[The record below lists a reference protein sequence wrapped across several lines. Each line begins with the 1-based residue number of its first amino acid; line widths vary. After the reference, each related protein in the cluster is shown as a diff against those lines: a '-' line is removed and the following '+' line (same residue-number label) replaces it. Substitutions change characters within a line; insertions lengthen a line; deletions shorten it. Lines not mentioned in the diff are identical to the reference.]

1 MIESEIDRVVI
12 YGWQGSLIQ
21 VFKMINLLTN
31 DFINNLFLITGY
43 FSLKQNALSGAFIK
57 TRMVEQNQEE
67 NSKHEEP
74 LQEVIQFTVLAFK
87 ALALIRIW

>member
-43 FSLKQNALSGAFIK
+43 FSLKKTPFRALSLK
-57 TRMVEQNQEE
+57 HVWSNKNQEE

>member
-1 MIESEIDRVVI
+1 MH
-12 YGWQGSLIQ
+12 
-21 VFKMINLLTN
+21 KINLNYL
-31 DFINNLFLITGY
+31 NNQNKTPFRAL
-43 FSLKQNALSGAFIK
+43 SLKHVWTNK
-57 TRMVEQNQEE
+57 NQEE

>member
-43 FSLKQNALSGAFIK
+43 
-57 TRMVEQNQEE
+57 
-67 NSKHEEP
+67 
-74 LQEVIQFTVLAFK
+74 LA
-87 ALALIRIW
+87 